1 MRVHVCVRTCARA
14 PPGPGQPPVTHGG
27 GGAAA
32 ERTQRGR
39 GGGRSGAVPRPV
51 PRRPSRR
58 NPACCS
64 HGDAVIPSS
73 GPRPGPRSR
82 RRLVALCSLTRWP
95 PPRPPLPARLPRRA
109 PGPGRSSGAGRAPLS
124 PRPSSSPRRR
134 RSRRRALPLP
144 PLLPRPSPRPRRPQ
158 AALASSGGRGR
169 RPKGENAAALADA
182 ALLRL
187 PVGAGHRL
195 LHVLGG
201 RLRAGRG
208 RGRRRRQEG
217 EWSALPGPGPP
228 PQPLTPLTPL
238 PSPAPPAPTR
248 PLPGCRPPTRTWSA
262 GHRGGLPPLLLS
274 SAGTSARAPA
284 PLPGPPNRFPRAGGA
299 PGPSALARLGRGRPE
314 AAPRGWGPRTPFLS
328 PPPSPSVDVPHCL
341 LHVIEV
347 ESCPAAGSPIPC
359 GGKFGGG
366 GAGTHKRGWGGE
378 EGEAAAFPKCHV
390 QERGVQVSFQLFD
403 KSRCKSSPVSPLSP
417 RGGEW
422 WSGAARGLC
431 PFLSVLYLWGRGGG
445 DAASFAPDRTDS
457 LGGCKRRASA
467 PLRWE

>member
-1 MRVHVCVRTCARA
+1 MCVRTCARA

-228 PQPLTPLTPL
+228 PPAPDSPDSSSLAGPSRADAPPARLQTPYSDVVGRAPRGA
-238 PSPAPPAPTR
+238 PAPPALLCRDLGSGPRSPPRASQQIPQGRGRTR
-248 PLPGCRPPTRTWSA
+248 PLSARPARERATRGSPAGLGTPDAFLVAPPVPLRRRPP
-262 GHRGGLPPLLLS
+262 LS
-274 SAGTSARAPA
+274 
-284 PLPGPPNRFPRAGGA
+284 
-299 PGPSALARLGRGRPE
+299 
-314 AAPRGWGPRTPFLS
+314 APRN
-328 PPPSPSVDVPHCL
+328 
-341 LHVIEV
+341 
-347 ESCPAAGSPIPC
+347 
-359 GGKFGGG
+359 
-366 GAGTHKRGWGGE
+366 
-378 EGEAAAFPKCHV
+378 
-390 QERGVQVSFQLFD
+390 
-403 KSRCKSSPVSPLSP
+403 
-417 RGGEW
+417 
-422 WSGAARGLC
+422 
-431 PFLSVLYLWGRGGG
+431 
-445 DAASFAPDRTDS
+445 
-457 LGGCKRRASA
+457 
-467 PLRWE
+467 